1 MKPLASVVQMIVRV
15 SGVVQI
21 VLGLLFWAG
30 TALGLRDLHMLIGIV
45 IVLLLW
51 TLAALAAT
59 ARVGV
64 ALPLTG
70 FVVGLVTVWLGLTQ
84 ERLLPGGG
92 HWVIRVLHLLVG
104 LAALGLAD
112 VLGTRVKRSG
122 APATA

>member
-51 TLAALAAT
+51 TLAALAAA

-84 ERLLPGGG
+84 ERLVPGGG

-112 VLGTRVKRSG
+112 ALGTRVKRSG

>member
-15 SGVVQI
+15 CGVVQI

-51 TLAALAAT
+51 TLAALAAA

-70 FVVGLVTVWLGLTQ
+70 FVVGVATVWLGLTQ
-84 ERLLPGGG
+84 ERLLPGDG

-112 VLGTRVKRSG
+112 VLGARVKRSG

>member
-51 TLAALAAT
+51 TLAALAAG

-84 ERLLPGGG
+84 ERLVPGGG

>member
-84 ERLLPGGG
+84 ERLVPGGG

-112 VLGTRVKRSG
+112 ALGTRVKRSG